1 MNQQE
6 WIEYFELVN
15 GRKPTPAELSQAQA
29 AGEFILERPNVFG
42 ATGQANEPRNIK
54 PAEPVISMTQQPSNK
69 SYLLKKECQKKP
81 RLF

>member
-15 GRKPTPAELSQAQA
+15 GRKPTPAELAQA

-42 ATGQANEPRNIK
+42 SNGQVTE
-54 PAEPVISMTQQPSNK
+54 
-69 SYLLKKECQKKP
+69 
-81 RLF
+81 